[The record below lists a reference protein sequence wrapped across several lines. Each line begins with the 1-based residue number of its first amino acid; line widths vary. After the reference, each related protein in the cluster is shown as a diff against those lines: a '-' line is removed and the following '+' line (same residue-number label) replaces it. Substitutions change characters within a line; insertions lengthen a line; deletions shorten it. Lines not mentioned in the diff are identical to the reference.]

1 MSHSDGPTYFLNE
14 VKAAEVSDEKEFT
27 SQGRKET
34 EGRSRGENKGGRGR
48 LCDRL
53 IS

>member
-1 MSHSDGPTYFLNE
+1 MSHSDGPTYLLNE
-14 VKAAEVSDEKEFT
+14 VKAAEVSAEKEFMRR
-27 SQGRKET
+27 GRKET
-34 EGRSRGENKGGRGR
+34 EGRSRGGNEGGRGR